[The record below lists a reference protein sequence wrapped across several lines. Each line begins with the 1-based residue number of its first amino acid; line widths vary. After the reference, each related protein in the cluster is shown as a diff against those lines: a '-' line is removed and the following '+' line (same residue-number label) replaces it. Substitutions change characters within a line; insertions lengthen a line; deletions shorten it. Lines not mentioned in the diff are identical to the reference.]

1 MRVLKTMNTVGEIK
15 REDIFGSDMDMI
27 QQHQRSTLIM
37 QKVHKID
44 LVVCLKHLVVNH
56 E

>member
-1 MRVLKTMNTVGEIK
+1 MNTVGEIK

-37 QKVHKID
+37 QKVYKIN
-44 LVVCLKHLVVNH
+44 LVLCLKHLIGNH